1 MAASIAFILCTEGG
15 QLEQESLLMV
25 ESFRRYTGSFKDAPL
40 FSFQVRDRNDVSI
53 ETVNKLESF
62 GVKHQKVVLNSRYPD
77 YPLANKPLLCAYA
90 EQTIDADILV
100 FLDSDLVFFSEPNE
114 FLLPP
119 EYDIGIRPEHHKM
132 IGSEGSSDPNEEY
145 WLHLYA
151 IAGVKAPDRFVTTTV
166 DRKTIRAFWNSG
178 VVAVRRSAGIFT
190 AWQQVIEKL
199 LEEGTSIN
207 QKNFYYEQS
216 ALSATICA
224 QVEVDRVWQFSPGYN
239 YPIHSHNK
247 MIASEQLS
255 SFEQIVCIHDHL
267 FRSRK
272 EKYRERTWVKTLKC
286 MKDFN
291 KNTEKY
297 QWLYAYLKN
306 NTANP
311 LLAQQI
317 LETLL
322 FFPGVRQLV
331 PYNR

>member
-1 MAASIAFILCTEGG
+1 MSISIAFILCTEGG

-62 GVKHQKVVLNSRYPD
+62 GVKHQKVVLNNRYPD
-77 YPLANKPLLCAYA
+77 YPLANKPLLCAYV
-90 EQTIDADILV
+90 EQTINADILV
-100 FLDSDLVFFSEPNE
+100 FLDSDLVFFSEPKE

-132 IGSEGSSDPNEEY
+132 IGSEGMSDPNEEY
-145 WLHLYA
+145 WMRLYT
-151 IAGVKAPDRFVTTTV
+151 IAGVKDPDRFVTTTV

-207 QKNFYYEQS
+207 SKNFYYEQS

-224 QVEVDRVWQFSPGYN
+224 QVNNIWQFSPGYN

-247 MIASEQLS
+247 MIESEQIS

-286 MKDFN
+286 MNDFDRAS
-291 KNTEKY
+291 EKY
-297 QWLYAYLKN
+297 YWLYEYLN
-306 NTANP
+306 HHTP
-311 LLAQQI
+311 TPFLTQQI
-317 LETLL
+317 LETIL
-322 FFPGVRQLV
+322 FLPCIRQFI